1 MPSGTGKTVSLLSLI
16 VSYQQFYPTK
26 RKLVYCSRTVPE
38 IEKALAELKRLMAYR
53 IKCAETEEE
62 RQKEQSFMGLGL
74 TSRKNL
80 CINPTVAKEKKGKV
94 VDARCRDLTNSAVCE
109 KGRADP
115 GSVELCEWHENL
127 GKLEPGNLIPAGIW
141 TLEDVLEHGR
151 ENIVCPYFTVR
162 RMMAFADIII
172 YSFHYLLDP
181 KVAEQV
187 SKDLSKDAIVVFDE
201 AHNIDNVCIESLSI
215 DLTRPMLDSA
225 SRSIVKLGE
234 RIEEIKTTDAAK
246 LQDEYAKLVEG
257 LQDDD
262 ANTADEDIVMGNP
275 VLPDDLLNEAIPG
288 NIRKA
293 EHFVAFLKRFVE
305 YLKTRMRVLH
315 VVAETPLS
323 FLQHLKDITYIERRP
338 LRFCAERLQ
347 SLIRTLELSR
357 LDEYSAL
364 QKIAS
369 FATLVATYEK
379 GFLLILE
386 PFETDTATVPNP
398 VFHFTCLDPSL
409 AIKPVFE
416 RFSSVVIT
424 SGTIS
429 PLDMY
434 PKMLQFTPVVQETYP
449 MTLTRNAFLPLVITR
464 GSDQVAIS
472 SRFEVRN
479 DPAVVRNFGSILV
492 EYSKIVPDGIVA
504 FFPSYLYMESI
515 VAAWNDMGILNEV
528 WKHKLIFV
536 ETPDANETSIA
547 LENYRRACDNGR
559 GAVML
564 SVARGKVSEG
574 IDFDHNYGRAVI
586 MFGVPYQYTESR
598 ILKARLEYLRD
609 AYRIRESE
617 FLGFDAMRNA
627 AQCVGR
633 VLRGKTD
640 WGLMVF
646 ADKRFARADKRSK
659 LPRWINQYITETASN
674 LSTDMALTLSKLF
687 MRTISQNPN
696 ENQTG
701 VSLWTLE
708 DIQKAQAKQKALTM
722 QAEQKAGSED
732 DEYGDGGLSDN
743 ALMDFDLDV

>member
-16 VSYQQFYPTK
+16 VSYQQFYPTR
-26 RKLVYCSRTVPE
+26 RKLIYCSRTVPE

-53 IKCAETEEE
+53 IGQAETDEE
-62 RQKEQSFMGLGL
+62 REKESNYSGIGL

-80 CINPTVAKEKKGKV
+80 CIHPEDTQVSKEKKGKV
-94 VDARCRDLTNSAVCE
+94 VDARCRDMTNTAVCE

-115 GSVELCEWHENL
+115 GSVELCDWHENL
-127 GKLEPGNLIPAGIW
+127 GKLEPGNLIPPGIW
-141 TLEDVLEHGR
+141 TLADVLQYGR
-151 ENIVCPYFTVR
+151 DKGICPYFTVR
-162 RMMAFADIII
+162 RMMPFVDIII

-187 SKDLSKDAIVVFDE
+187 SKELSKDAIVVFDE
-201 AHNIDNVCIESLSI
+201 AHNIGLPFYTMNS
-215 DLTRPMLDSA
+215 M
-225 SRSIVKLGE
+225 
-234 RIEEIKTTDAAK
+234 IKTTDAAK

-257 LQDDD
+257 LQDAVDD
-262 ANTADEDIVMGNP
+262 TDGFMANP
-275 VLPDDLLNEAIPG
+275 LLPDDLLNEAIPG

-347 SLIRTLELSR
+347 SLIRTLNISR

-364 QKIAS
+364 QKVAS

-386 PFETDTATVPNP
+386 PFETDNATVPNP

-449 MTLTRNAFLPLVITR
+449 MTLTRNAFLPL
-464 GSDQVAIS
+464 
-472 SRFEVRN
+472 
-479 DPAVVRNFGSILV
+479 
-492 EYSKIVPDGIVA
+492 
-504 FFPSYLYMESI
+504 
-515 VAAWNDMGILNEV
+515 GILNEV
-528 WKHKLIFV
+528 WKNKLIFV

-559 GAVML
+559 GAVLL

-646 ADKRFARADKRSK
+646 ADKRFARADKRAK

-687 MRTISQNPN
+687 MRSISQNPN

-701 VSLWTLE
+701 ISLWTLE
-708 DIQKAQAKQKALTM
+708 DVEKAQAKQKALA
-722 QAEQKAGSED
+722 QAQDGDNEED
-732 DEYGDGGLSDN
+732 DYGDGGIEDQMLV
-743 ALMDFDLDV
+743 DFDLDV